1 MKIIILLGLPLS
13 GKTTH
18 AKGVMNEMNIPLVET
33 GTFVYKEVEERGL
46 DATPENVLMVV
57 GELKSKADHYLTEKA
72 YNYAKEN
79 YTDAPAVFFSGI
91 KAQSEVD
98 FLIGEAGSDNV
109 YLISFHA
116 SVRTRHAR
124 LLNVDRKAES
134 KGGKAQED
142 VAMASDINRFNL
154 RDKKELSYGLGKLM
168 ALADYV
174 INVEDKTWPYQ
185 KLDQT
190 IEDFKIIL
198 SKIIEN

>member
-1 MKIIILLGLPLS
+1 MKIIVLLGLPLS

-18 AKGVMNEMNIPLVET
+18 AKGVMDEMNIPLVET
-33 GTFVYKEVEERGL
+33 GTFVYREVEERGL

-57 GELKSKADHYLTEKA
+57 GELKNEADHYLTEKA

-79 YTDAPAVFFSGI
+79 YADAPAVFFSGM

-98 FLIGEAGSDNV
+98 L
-109 YLISFHA
+109 
-116 SVRTRHAR
+116 TRHAR

-154 RDKKELSYGLGKLM
+154 RDKKELDYGLGKLM
-168 ALADYV
+168 ALANFV
-174 INVEDKTWPYQ
+174 VNVEDKTWPY
-185 KLDQT
+185 KKFDQT

-198 SKIIEN
+198 SEIIKK